1 MKCLNKSFVVLFSKT
16 NCNYEEIVNENMKN
30 SDDLSKDINEKKEI
44 NLSSDDLFINMSHEF
59 KTPLNIICGA
69 TQLMEISLT
78 NDLVENKNDKIINSI
93 NSIKQSCFR
102 LKKTVNNI
110 LDLNKIESNN
120 FKLSFSRN
128 DIVEEIENIVDSA
141 SDFIKTAELNIS
153 FNTDI
158 KEKIISYDKDQMKRV
173 LLNLISNAIKYS
185 KKGGKININLLDKGN
200 AIEIEVEDDG
210 IGMEELF
217 FNIVFNKYSQDDKSF
232 TRIAEGSGLGL
243 FLVKSIV
250 ELHGGN
256 ISVKSELGQGSSFK
270 FSIPS
275 NIINIKDDSQKFIS
289 DDLNEIINIEFSD
302 IYLQNS

>member
-1 MKCLNKSFVVLFSKT
+1 MKCLNKSFVIPFSKT
-16 NCNYEEIVNENMKN
+16 NCNYGEIVNENMEN

-44 NLSSDDLFINMSHEF
+44 KESNDDLFINMSHEF

-78 NDLVENKNDKIINSI
+78 NDLIENKNDKIIFSI

-120 FKLSFSRN
+120 FKLNFSRN
-128 DIVEEIENIVDSA
+128 DIVEEIENIVDA
-141 SDFIKTAELNIS
+141 SSYFIKTAKLNIN
-153 FNTDI
+153 FNFDL
-158 KEKIISYDKDQMKRV
+158 KEKIISYDKDQIQRV

-185 KKGGKININLLDKGN
+185 KKGGEININLLDKGN
-200 AIEIEVEDDG
+200 AIEIEVADDG
-210 IGMEELF
+210 IGMSEQFL
-217 FNIVFNKYSQDDKSF
+217 NIVFNKYSQEDKSF
-232 TRIAEGSGLGL
+232 SRIAEGSGLGL
-243 FLVKSIV
+243 FLVKSII

-256 ISVKSELGQGSSFK
+256 ISVKSILGQGSSFK

-275 NIINIKDDSQKFIS
+275 NIINIKSNSQKIIY
-289 DDLNEIINIEFSD
+289 DDLNEIINVEFSD
-302 IYLQNS
+302 IYLQN